1 MPRRIILPL
10 LLLALSVLSAQAA
23 YKAFWV
29 TEAISG
35 ITVGPVVNK
44 PGNRFVAGGS
54 SWVVLDSRPGE
65 INFADARTL
74 AVQGPYALAEQHMF
88 ELGELAYVFTRV
100 EDYKGDRPGDDA
112 SRVSQA
118 RRAPAQKAEEP
129 GSRDLPERWVLGP
142 VPSTNPAAHKDAVEP
157 WSIPTL
163 SLRPA
168 VVGFVD
174 LVDKVQYDWK
184 LGGLSGSRKQSLQVV
199 RAGVSG
205 EWNGFHADLGISTGG
220 KTSGTLVKDGL
231 AVSRLRI
238 RGGKGLF
245 AEAGYDYSFLLDDEW
260 SVSVGGAAS
269 WQRIGADISAHCA
282 RKVSEASSPFVYV
295 LDDAGNVAIEQS
307 AEGQADT
314 YEFGD
319 WSSDLT
325 IEDLRVAAAVG
336 LRYDQWYWGLGARF
350 QLDCFGDVSADVDI
364 PALNGSYG
372 LSAKRSQ
379 PVSLVLSGWYSPVD
393 NWYAIGALSFGGE
406 TRFRVGVGYFF

>member
-74 AVQGPYALAEQHMF
+74 AVQGPYALAEQRMF

-174 LVDKVQYDWK
+174 LVQKVQYDWK

-238 RGGKGLF
+238 RGGDGLF
-245 AEAGYDYSFLLDDEW
+245 AEAGYDYSFLLDDDRLLAAHRRRHLRALRPQGLRGLLPLRLRPRRRRQRHHRAIR
-260 SVSVGGAAS
+260 GGARGHLRVRRLV
-269 WQRIGADISAHCA
+269 QRPHDRGPPRRGGGRPPLRPVVLGPRRPLPA
-282 RKVSEASSPFVYV
+282 RLLRRRLRRRRHPRPERLLRAV
-295 LDDAGNVAIEQS
+295 
-307 AEGQADT
+307 GQALPARVPR
-314 YEFGD
+314 
-319 WSSDLT
+319 S
-325 IEDLRVAAAVG
+325 LRMVQPRG
-336 LRYDQWYWGLGARF
+336 
-350 QLDCFGDVSADVDI
+350 QLVRHRRPLVRRRD
-364 PALNGSYG
+364 
-372 LSAKRSQ
+372 
-379 PVSLVLSGWYSPVD
+379 PVPRRRRLLLLEGPP
-393 NWYAIGALSFGGE
+393 
-406 TRFRVGVGYFF
+406 